1 MRRLLA
7 LLPLLAL
14 APACGGAPEPANM
27 SAEDVAA
34 TLEQISIEPG
44 LWEVASAVTDVR
56 GPNLPFDAR
65 RRMVGPRATVRH
77 CIRPEQARQPS
88 AGFLAGRDDDR
99 CAYSDFSMQGG
110 LLRGTMTCPGDR
122 GAGSVETV
130 MLGRYGPAGYV
141 LRMEMAN
148 PMPDGS
154 QMRLII
160 VNRGRRVGPCE
171 AAEE

>member
-14 APACGGAPEPANM
+14 APACDGTPESNNM
-27 SAEDVAA
+27 SAAEVAGA
-34 TLEQISIEPG
+34 LEQISIEPG
-44 LWEVASAVTDVR
+44 LWEVVSAITNVR

-65 RRMVGPRATVRH
+65 RRMIGPRATVRH
-77 CIRPEQARQPS
+77 CIRPEQAQRPS
-88 AGFLAGRDDDR
+88 AGFLAGSDDDR
-99 CAYSDFSMQGG
+99 CVYRDFSMQGG
-110 LLRGTMTCPGDR
+110 LLRGTMTCTGDR
-122 GAGSVETV
+122 GGGPVETE
-130 MLGRYGPAGYV
+130 MLGRYGPTGYV

-148 PMPDGS
+148 PMPDGA

-171 AAEE
+171 SAEE